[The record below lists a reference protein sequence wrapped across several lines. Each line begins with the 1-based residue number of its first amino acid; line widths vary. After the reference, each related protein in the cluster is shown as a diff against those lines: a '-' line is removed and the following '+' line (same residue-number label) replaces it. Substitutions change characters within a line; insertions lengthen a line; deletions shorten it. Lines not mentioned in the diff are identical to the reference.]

1 MNELVLLHL
10 TSKLAIYMDR
20 LNKDDGEHNINNDGR
35 PSFNPFL
42 TPEADKYWE
51 KLDKEGTP
59 VTKEELLDRIRRAQ
73 RNKGKKGD

>member
-1 MNELVLLHL
+1 
-10 TSKLAIYMDR
+10 MDR
-20 LNKDDGEHNINNDGR
+20 PNKDDGELNFNDEGK

-59 VTKEELLDRIRRAQ
+59 VTKEELLERMRRAKG
-73 RNKGKKGD
+73 NKR